1 MNIKS
6 PLKKFFM
13 VILWCLLGGSG
24 LALLIAAINAKNSS
38 LCQGVEIEINDG
50 GKAVFLNKKD
60 VIAMLESEGIRNL
73 HNKKIASFDLLK
85 M

>member
-6 PLKKFFM
+6 PLKKFFT

-38 LCQGVEIEINDG
+38 LCNGVDIEING
-50 GKAVFLNKKD
+50 GNNALFLNKKD
-60 VIAMLESEGIRNL
+60 LFETKLQHIAL
-73 HNKKIASFDLLK
+73 NKFFPKYDGK
-85 M
+85 KK